1 METANRQYDICG
13 IPLDAQYFDVSGF
26 LKGAD
31 LPQVGEKAVLAVFQI
46 HPQYCGVLECFAQFT
61 DLFICDH
68 TQVDTPGLEWVILR
82 NGQPLFP
89 YNKIESIVNPWGYN
103 NYTFQI
109 RLEQNSKLE
118 FAIFNRGFTRFYTGD
133 DCQTDLEFTIGK
145 VGGRL
150 IGRYWYNE
158 AYGNLPH
165 RGESSHLGNAVHR
178 GF

>member
-26 LKGAD
+26 LEGDK
-31 LPQVGEKAVLAVFQI
+31 LPRVGEQAVLAGFQI
-46 HPQYCGVLECFAQFT
+46 HPQYCGLLECFAQFT
-61 DLFICDH
+61 DLFVCDH

-118 FAIFNRGFTRFYTGD
+118 FAIFNRNFTRFYTGGAS
-133 DCQTDLEFTIGK
+133 QTNLEFTIGK

-150 IGRYWYNE
+150 IGRYWYNV
-158 AYGNLPH
+158 AFGNLPQTNGPPH
-165 RGESSHLGNAVHR
+165 AGSSPRLAY
-178 GF
+178 